1 MKKKITLLLTLLLA
15 CAVLFGQQAVHAV
28 SNPTRTIGDSK
39 VLAAVPFPGY
49 PEGIAVH
56 GRLVYVSG
64 PAAFGVPGNAD
75 ASKIFA
81 FDLDT
86 GALVK
91 TITVQGQTRFPK
103 AISCIAFGEDD
114 NLYVADEEQGILKI
128 DVETGQQSVY
138 AAPFFPVYASA
149 FNPPAPVLLN
159 DLAFDKHGNL
169 YVTDSFQATIWR
181 VPAGGGAPQVWFQ
194 NSIIDG
200 PFGPNGVRV
209 DAKSQNLYFSVTFD
223 GTGQGYIYTLPL
235 VDHPQLSDLKLFHTY
250 TPGAGPDG
258 IAFGKSGNLYV
269 ALAGYSQI
277 SVLAPD
283 GSEQAS
289 FSGPAQ
295 NPSSPGSPLP
305 WTNPANIAFDNKAG
319 TLLVT
324 NHASLTGLPD
334 PSFLFAVFDVYV
346 NDKAGKLFKGGDDGD
361 N

>member
-15 CAVLFGQQAVHAV
+15 CAVLFGQRAVHAV

-49 PEGIAVH
+49 PESIAVH
-56 GRLVYVSG
+56 GRLVYVSV
-64 PAAFGVPGNAD
+64 PAAFGVPGNLD

-138 AAPFFPVYASA
+138 AAPFFPNFTSI

-194 NSIIDG
+194 GAQIDG
-200 PFGPNGVRV
+200 PFGPNGVRISPDGKLV
-209 DAKSQNLYFSVTFD
+209 YFTVTFD
-223 GTGQGYIYTLPL
+223 ATGGGTTYTLPT
-235 VDHPQLSDLKLFHTY
+235 VDHPQASD
-250 TPGAGPDG
+250 
-258 IAFGKSGNLYV
+258 
-269 ALAGYSQI
+269 
-277 SVLAPD
+277 
-283 GSEQAS
+283 
-289 FSGPAQ
+289 
-295 NPSSPGSPLP
+295 
-305 WTNPANIAFDNKAG
+305 
-319 TLLVT
+319 
-324 NHASLTGLPD
+324 
-334 PSFLFAVFDVYV
+334 
-346 NDKAGKLFKGGDDGD
+346 
-361 N
+361 